1 MGAHEMWRSFNK
13 SAFVRALRRLV
24 PEIRAEHLAPAAAGV
39 RAQAVAADG
48 LMIDDFA
55 IAERPRIVN
64 VLNAP
69 SPAATA
75 SLAIGQLIV
84 DRLATHW

>member
-1 MGAHEMWRSFNK
+1 MWRDVSK
-13 SAFVRALRRLV
+13 RAFLAELQRYVPEVRAEDLTFG
-24 PEIRAEHLAPAAAGV
+24 PSGV

-48 LMIDDFA
+48 SMVDDF
-55 IAERPRIVN
+55 RLVHDGGSLH

-75 SLAIGQLIV
+75 SLAIAG
-84 DRLATHW
+84 RLADQATAVFDLTR